1 MSRDDN
7 AGLWT
12 MFVLLCALGLVL
24 ALVPADRP
32 ARVVLPEIAPT
43 ASSTSTSS
51 TTVARLGIRC
61 VDRDGYPVHTDA
73 ATARRAHLTCP
84 TLEGT
89 TP

>member
-1 MSRDDN
+1 MNDDN

-24 ALVPADRP
+24 ALVPGP
-32 ARVVLPEIAPT
+32 ARVVVPEIAPT

-61 VDRDGYPVHTDA
+61 IDRDGYPVRTDA
-73 ATARRAHLTCP
+73 ATAKRAHLTCTMQP
-84 TLEGT
+84 
-89 TP
+89 